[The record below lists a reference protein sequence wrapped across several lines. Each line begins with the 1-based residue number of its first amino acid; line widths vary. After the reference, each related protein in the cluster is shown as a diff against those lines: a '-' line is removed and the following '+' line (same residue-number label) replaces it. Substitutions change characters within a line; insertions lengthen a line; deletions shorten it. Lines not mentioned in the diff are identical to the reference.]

1 MSERQSTDSSNA
13 MNVSTMDMLQS
24 AVRLHH
30 QGKLEDAKVL
40 YSKIVQ
46 VQSNH
51 FEAHQLLA
59 TIALQKSY
67 SRRGNGNQDNF
78 SGAIGVSTIDMLQ
91 SAVRLHHQGQLREA
105 EDIYKC
111 ILASEPYHPEAG
123 KFLGEIALQRRRIIH
138 SIELFDKEIA
148 VQPGYLEAG
157 FVRENLLKTWGEDK
171 GEVSFS
177 RKNERTVAQKRTLF
191 DRQQILS
198 IRGAIFLLATLFCFT
213 PFASPPL
220 ALLIGLIVA
229 QFIGQPFPFL
239 NSKVTSLLLKVSV
252 VGLGFGINFSSAVH
266 AGSDGLLF
274 TFFSIFITL
283 MIGGIAG
290 KLFMVDKKT
299 SFLISAGTAICGG
312 SAIAAVATVIDAEE
326 KQVSVA
332 LGTVFILNLVAL
344 FLFPEVGRLLQ
355 MTQHQFG
362 LWAAIAIHDTSSVVG
377 AAGKYGHEALL
388 EATTV
393 KLARTLWIIPV
404 TIVSSIIFKQKIHD
418 IKAPWFI
425 AFFVGATI
433 LHTYLPQL
441 QPFTRHIVPAAKT
454 GLTVTLFLI
463 GTGLSWKVLKS
474 VGWPPL
480 VQGIITWLAISIIT
494 LFMVLGVS

>member
-13 MNVSTMDMLQS
+13 MNLSTMDMLRS

-30 QGKLEDAKVL
+30 QGKLEDAEVL

-51 FEAHQLLA
+51 FEALQLLA

-67 SRRGNGNQDNF
+67 SKSHGNQENC
-78 SGAIGVSTIDMLQ
+78 SRAIGISTMDMLQ

-105 EDIYKC
+105 EDLYNR
-111 ILASEPYHPEAG
+111 ILTAEPNHPEAFR
-123 KFLGEIALQRRRIIH
+123 FLGEIARQRRSFIH
-138 SIELFDKEIA
+138 SIELFDKAIA
-148 VQPGYLEAG
+148 VEPGYLEVG

-177 RKNERTVAQKRTLF
+177 RKNERTVAQKKTLF

-213 PFASPPL
+213 PFTSPPL

-239 NSKVTSLLLKVSV
+239 NSKVTSLLLKGSV

-344 FLFPEVGRLLQ
+344 FLFPEVGKWLQ

-377 AAGKYGHEALL
+377 AAGKYGQEALL
-388 EATTV
+388 VATTV

-404 TIVSSIIFKQKIHD
+404 TIISSMMFKQKIHN

-425 AFFVGATI
+425 ALFVAATI
-433 LHTYLPQL
+433 VHTYLPQL
-441 QPFTRHIVPAAKT
+441 EPFTTNIVPAAKI

-463 GTGLSWKVLKS
+463 GTGLSLKVVKS

-480 VQGIITWLAISIIT
+480 VQGIITWLAISLIT
-494 LFMVLGVS
+494 LLIVLGVA

>member
-1 MSERQSTDSSNA
+1 
-13 MNVSTMDMLQS
+13 MLRS

-30 QGKLEDAKVL
+30 QGKLEDAEVL

-51 FEAHQLLA
+51 FEALQLLA

-67 SRRGNGNQDNF
+67 SKSHGNQENC
-78 SGAIGVSTIDMLQ
+78 SRAIGISTMDMLQ

-105 EDIYKC
+105 EDLYNR
-111 ILASEPYHPEAG
+111 ILTAEPNHPEAFR
-123 KFLGEIALQRRRIIH
+123 FLGEIARQRRSFIH
-138 SIELFDKEIA
+138 SIELFDKAIA
-148 VQPGYLEAG
+148 VEPGYLEVG

-177 RKNERTVAQKRTLF
+177 RKNERTVAQKKTLF

-213 PFASPPL
+213 PFTSPPL

-239 NSKVTSLLLKVSV
+239 NSKVTSLLLKGSV

-344 FLFPEVGRLLQ
+344 FLFPEVGKWLQ

-377 AAGKYGHEALL
+377 AAGKYGQEALL
-388 EATTV
+388 VATTV

-404 TIVSSIIFKQKIHD
+404 TIISSMMFKQKIHN

-425 AFFVGATI
+425 ALFVAATI
-433 LHTYLPQL
+433 VHTYLPQL
-441 QPFTRHIVPAAKT
+441 EPFTTNIVPAAKI

-463 GTGLSWKVLKS
+463 GTGLSLKVVKS

-480 VQGIITWLAISIIT
+480 VQGIITWLAISLIT
-494 LFMVLGVS
+494 LLIVLGVA

>member
-1 MSERQSTDSSNA
+1 
-13 MNVSTMDMLQS
+13 MDMLRS

-30 QGKLEDAKVL
+30 QGKLEDAEVL

-51 FEAHQLLA
+51 FEALQLLA

-67 SRRGNGNQDNF
+67 SKSHGNQENC
-78 SGAIGVSTIDMLQ
+78 SRAIGISTMDMLQ

-105 EDIYKC
+105 EDLYNR
-111 ILASEPYHPEAG
+111 ILTAEPNHPEAFR
-123 KFLGEIALQRRRIIH
+123 FLGEIARQRRSFIH
-138 SIELFDKEIA
+138 SIELFDKAIA
-148 VQPGYLEAG
+148 VEPGYLEVG

-177 RKNERTVAQKRTLF
+177 RKNERTVAQKKTLF

-213 PFASPPL
+213 PFTSPPL

-239 NSKVTSLLLKVSV
+239 NSKVTSLLLKGSV

-344 FLFPEVGRLLQ
+344 FLFPEVGKWLQ

-377 AAGKYGHEALL
+377 AAGKYGQEALL
-388 EATTV
+388 VATTV

-404 TIVSSIIFKQKIHD
+404 TIISSMMFKQKIHN

-425 AFFVGATI
+425 ALFVAATI
-433 LHTYLPQL
+433 VHTYLPQL
-441 QPFTRHIVPAAKT
+441 EPFTTNIVPAAKI

-463 GTGLSWKVLKS
+463 GTGLSLKVVKS

-480 VQGIITWLAISIIT
+480 VQGIITWLAISLIT
-494 LFMVLGVS
+494 LLIVLGVA